1 MTDINRRSP
10 VSVVRGSVDLVEPV
24 ESVESVDLVD
34 LVDLCVFYKQLIA
47 DCLPGDSG

>member
-1 MTDINRRSP
+1 MSLVRRP
-10 VSVVRGSVDLVEPV
+10 VDLVDPV

-34 LVDLCVFYKQLIA
+34 LVDLCGFYKQLIA